1 MQALKTSSTFAPK
14 LQRVKINRIDMAEQ
28 TTKQEKPNVLKE
40 AISRTWEAAMRL
52 KGSVVVN
59 DATLFL

>member
-1 MQALKTSSTFAPK
+1 MTEQA
-14 LQRVKINRIDMAEQ
+14 
-28 TTKQEKPNVLKE
+28 TKQEKPNVLRE

>member
-1 MQALKTSSTFAPK
+1 
-14 LQRVKINRIDMAEQ
+14 MAEQ
-28 TTKQEKPNVLKE
+28 TKNQENPNVLRE

-59 DATLFL
+59 DATLYI

>member
-1 MQALKTSSTFAPK
+1 MADKT
-14 LQRVKINRIDMAEQ
+14 VKSEN
-28 TTKQEKPNVLKE
+28 PNVLKQ
-40 AISRTWEAAMRL
+40 AISKTWEAAMRL

>member
-1 MQALKTSSTFAPK
+1 
-14 LQRVKINRIDMAEQ
+14 MAEQ
-28 TTKQEKPNVLKE
+28 AKKQESPNVLRE
-40 AISRTWEAAMRL
+40 VISRTWEAAMRL

>member
-1 MQALKTSSTFAPK
+1 
-14 LQRVKINRIDMAEQ
+14 MAEKDA
-28 TTKQEKPNVLKE
+28 KQEQEGMLTRM
-40 AISRTWEAAMRL
+40 ISRTWEAAMRL

>member
-1 MQALKTSSTFAPK
+1 
-14 LQRVKINRIDMAEQ
+14 MAEQ
-28 TTKQEKPNVLKE
+28 ATKQEKSNGLRE